1 MFESWY
7 VCVFNKNGWREYVLL
22 LIMNIY
28 IIYNIVIKV
37 CISSYVYDYD
47 LYDIYKIKGPHV
59 TKSSFEI
66 IIYIYI
72 IMCYLSN
79 SLYIGSSHQRWKRLI
94 GILNDLYLRSDES
107 HFNPWTRFLLSLH
120 LVFYFSIGNYVF
132 LSETGGESPT
142 GYILNKRGS
151 WVQYRT
157 VNQETKK
164 ER

>member
-1 MFESWY
+1 MEGICFTTNHEYIYHLQYRHQGLYFTICIWLWFVWY
-7 VCVFNKNGWREYVLL
+7 
-22 LIMNIY
+22 
-28 IIYNIVIKV
+28 
-37 CISSYVYDYD
+37 
-47 LYDIYKIKGPHV
+47 IYKIKGPHV
-59 TKSSFEI
+59 TKSSIEI